1 MPNNPNWTLHE
12 IVEKL
17 VGPIRPQGEGFIDEQ
32 RMENLKAT
40 MDLVD
45 ALLSDI
51 GSVARLHDSHLH
63 SVRKA
68 GEHARAFLVAVR
80 TVATF
85 EDVT

>member
-45 ALLSDI
+45 ALLFDI
-51 GSVARLHDSHLH
+51 ESVARLHDSH
-63 SVRKA
+63 RRA
-68 GEHARAFLVAVR
+68 GEHARAFLR
-80 TVATF
+80 GMRDSLE
-85 EDVT
+85 ED